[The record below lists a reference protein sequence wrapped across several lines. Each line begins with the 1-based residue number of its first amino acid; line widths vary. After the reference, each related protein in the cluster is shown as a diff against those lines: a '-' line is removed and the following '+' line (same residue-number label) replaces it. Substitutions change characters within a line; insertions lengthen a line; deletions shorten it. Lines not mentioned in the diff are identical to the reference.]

1 LKNDLSKPHSVDDE
15 NFQPVRLQPPP
26 QDILPVRLHGLE
38 KSLPLYLHLLKAPAL
53 MAPQLPNIE
62 PQIVMTGKTYQRRN
76 RMVVPQES
84 GNKRG

>member
-1 LKNDLSKPHSVDDE
+1 MDDE

-62 PQIVMTGKTYQRRN
+62 PQIHLLINFSPSIAAMTT
-76 RMVVPQES
+76 
-84 GNKRG
+84 